1 MGEDGQQLAKLRAV
15 GGGAG
20 DLLAEHLLAPCRLEL
35 GDVGAEVLGLGGD
48 AGVAVNHA
56 SQYASKKPNTIN
68 ALVLMHKS

>member
-35 GDVGAEVLGLGGD
+35 GDVGSKVLGVGGD

-56 SQYASKKPNTIN
+56 P
-68 ALVLMHKS
+68 